1 MDHDEFSCTQRY
13 RGEARRSA
21 SSGTPRRGFST
32 ATFATGNRKFVKH
45 RNFSRAAESV
55 RFAIREWPR
64 AKRFHLHVFWCLIT
78 IALLAFL
85 GPFGTWAFLTVSDRL
100 LFWTTAVG
108 TNWLVGYI
116 AFSVVSRNFRARK
129 WPAWV
134 ALVLAALV
142 AALPGTSAVWLA
154 VAVFLDYRP
163 AGLSDTISLYTQV
176 FVLHLIIGPLAL
188 RFIDRKL
195 LREVADEE
203 SPPPNGSADAVS
215 PAASEVALLTR
226 LPARS
231 RAELL
236 HLRMQDHY
244 VEVHTAAGSEL
255 LLLRFRDALHEVEGV
270 DGLQVHRSHWV
281 ARDAVAKV
289 ERRRGGRVVLRLVN
303 GSKVP
308 VSRSFAPE
316 LRSKGWI

>member
-1 MDHDEFSCTQRY
+1 M
-13 RGEARRSA
+13 
-21 SSGTPRRGFST
+21 SGGAPCRGFSI
-32 ATFATGNRKFVKH
+32 AIFATGNRNFVKH
-45 RNFSRAAESV
+45 RDFSRAAESV

-64 AKRFHLHVFWCLIT
+64 AKRVYLHVFWSLVT
-78 IALLAFL
+78 VALLAFL

-108 TNWLVGYI
+108 ANWLVGYI
-116 AFSVVSRNFRARK
+116 AVSVASRKFRARK
-129 WPAWV
+129 WPTWV
-134 ALVLAALV
+134 ALVLAAL
-142 AALPGTSAVWLA
+142 AAAVPGTSAVWLA

-163 AGLSDTISLYTQV
+163 VGVSDIIGLYTQV
-176 FVLHLIIGPLAL
+176 FVLHLIICPLAL
-188 RFIDRKL
+188 RFIDRTL
-195 LREVADEE
+195 LRKVAGDE
-203 SPPPNGSADAVS
+203 SPPPNESADAVS
-215 PAASEVALLTR
+215 PAASDVALLTR
-226 LPARS
+226 LPARL

-244 VEVHTAAGSEL
+244 VEVHTAAGSEM

-281 ARDAVAKV
+281 ARNAVAKV
-289 ERRRGGRVVLRLVN
+289 ERWRGGRVVLRLVN

-308 VSRSFAPE
+308 VSRSFSPV